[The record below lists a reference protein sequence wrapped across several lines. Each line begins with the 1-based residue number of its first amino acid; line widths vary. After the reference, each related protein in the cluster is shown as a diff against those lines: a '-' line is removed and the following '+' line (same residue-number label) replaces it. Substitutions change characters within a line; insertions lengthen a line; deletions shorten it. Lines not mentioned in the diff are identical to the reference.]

1 MLAEITTGVV
11 TRGDG
16 AVGGARGTRLGA
28 LVTASGQGVFTE
40 AALRGRV
47 YDLVT
52 PVAGVAPGTVL
63 STTPPLTLWNP
74 PSSGTLVAVLKSYLG
89 YISGTLGAGT
99 IVYAVVPAQMT
110 VPTTGTELV
119 PQCTLVGAPR
129 GVARGFTGSTLVAVP
144 TLLRPAFVLSAMAAS
159 TAVAPDPALDLVDG
173 AIVLPPGTC
182 LCLQGVAAAG
192 TTPLML
198 LSLVYEELPL

>member
-16 AVGGARGTRLGA
+16 AVGGARATRLGA
-28 LVTASGQGVFTE
+28 LVTAKGQGDFTE
-40 AALRGRV
+40 AALRARMF
-47 YDLVT
+47 DLVT

-89 YISGTLGAGT
+89 YISGTLGGGSV
-99 IVYAVVPAQMT
+99 VYAVVPAQMT

-119 PQCTLVGAPR
+119 PQCSLVGAPR
-129 GVARGFTGSTLVAVP
+129 GVARGFTGSTLVAIP
-144 TLLRPAFVLSAMAAS
+144 TLLRPAYVLGAFAAA
-159 TAVAPDPALDLVDG
+159 TAVAPDPALDLVHG

-198 LSLVYEELPL
+198 LSLAYEELPL